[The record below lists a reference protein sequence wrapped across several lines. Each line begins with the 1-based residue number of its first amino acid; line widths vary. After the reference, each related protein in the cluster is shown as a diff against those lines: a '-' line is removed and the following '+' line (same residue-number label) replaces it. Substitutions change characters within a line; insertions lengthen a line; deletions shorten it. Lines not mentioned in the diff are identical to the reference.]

1 MITIKIKTP
10 RDYWKQ
16 LQEWVSMP
24 RQEQCIDMVD
34 YQIAVFENMLSR
46 PQAFDYLSEKDRER
60 VVEDVTE
67 MLYKSK
73 EQTYKLIKAV
83 YPKFNIPK

>member
-16 LQEWVSMP
+16 LQEWVRMP
-24 RQEQCIDMVD
+24 RQKHCIDMVD
-34 YQIAVFENMLSR
+34 YQIAVFRNMFR
-46 PQAFDYLSEKDRER
+46 DQAFDYLSEKDRER
-60 VVEDVTE
+60 VIEDVTE
-67 MLYKSK
+67 MLHKSK
-73 EQTYKLIKAV
+73 EQTYKLIEAV

>member
-16 LQEWVSMP
+16 LQEWVRMP

-34 YQIAVFENMLSR
+34 YQIAVFENMLWI
-46 PQAFDYLSEKDRER
+46 QTFGYLSEEDREL
-60 VVEDVTE
+60 VIEDVTE

>member
-16 LQEWVSMP
+16 LQEWVRMP

-34 YQIAVFENMLSR
+34 YQIAVFENMFR
-46 PQAFDYLSEKDRER
+46 VQAFDYLSEKDRKR
-60 VVEDVTE
+60 VIEDVTE

-73 EQTYKLIKAV
+73 EQTYEFIEAN
-83 YPKFNIPK
+83 YPIFNIPK

>member
-16 LQEWVSMP
+16 LQEWVRMP

-34 YQIAVFENMLSR
+34 YQIAVFENMFR
-46 PQAFDYLSEKDRER
+46 VQAFDYLSEKDRKR
-60 VVEDVTE
+60 VIEDVAE

>member
-1 MITIKIKTP
+1 MITIKIKTT

-34 YQIAVFENMLSR
+34 YQIEVFNNMIKNKG
-46 PQAFDYLSEKDRER
+46 FNYLSDEDRKR
-60 VVEDVTE
+60 VIEDVTE
-67 MLYKSK
+67 ILYKSRK
-73 EQTYKLIKAV
+73 QTCDLIKNF
-83 YPKFNIPK
+83 YPKFNIP